1 MSDRYEGFMEAA
13 RCDDCPCLNNCAE
26 EGRSCNLGYKVGLRW
41 EADNTKTFYGSED
54 CQLGLV
60 AYGWGDNEAWY
71 MHSRVFSRGNRRI
84 QKRRRDDVTWPVYG
98 DITPRAAANAINSVL
113 KKAQFGNG
121 PLADGGSEKA

>member
-1 MSDRYEGFMEAA
+1 M
-13 RCDDCPCLNNCAE
+13 
-26 EGRSCNLGYKVGLRW
+26 GYKVGLRW

-60 AYGWGDNEAWY
+60 AHGGNGEEEQEAWY
-71 MHSRVFSRGNRRI
+71 MPSKVFSRGNRRI
-84 QKRRRDDVTWPVYG
+84 QKRRQADVDRHYDG
-98 DITPRAAANAINSVL
+98 GITPRAAANAINSVL